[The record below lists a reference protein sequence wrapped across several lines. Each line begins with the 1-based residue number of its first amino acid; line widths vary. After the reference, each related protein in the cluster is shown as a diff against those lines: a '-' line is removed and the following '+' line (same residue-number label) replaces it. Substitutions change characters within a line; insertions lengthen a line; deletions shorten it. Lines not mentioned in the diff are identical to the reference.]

1 MPSHNPGPLR
11 NRPACR
17 PRWRCAIFLLALE
30 GPSHADRAEVLLVL
44 DHDVLI
50 IGAGLAGMRAALAA
64 RENGVDVAVLTKV
77 HPVRSHSNAAQGGIN
92 AALTDR
98 GDDWSDHAFDTIKGS
113 DYLGDQDA
121 IELMCREAGD
131 EIIAMEHMGVIFSR
145 DDTGRLGTRAF
156 GGQRQ
161 ARTFFVSDFTG
172 QALLHVL
179 YEQVMKAGVRVY
191 EEWFALSLIVEDGQC
206 RGAVVMEIR
215 TGEIHVVRAKAVV
228 MASGGLGRVFEP
240 STNAL
245 ICTGDGMA
253 LAYRA
258 GASLMDMEMVQYH
271 PTTLKGSGVL
281 ITEGAR
287 GEGAHLLNSEGQRF
301 MERYAPNMMELASR
315 DVVSRAEQTEIN
327 EGRGIDGGVLLDC
340 RHLGEQ
346 VIREKLSQIRDI
358 ARDFA
363 SVDIMTEPIP
373 IRPGMHYQMGGV
385 KTDVNGET
393 PVPGLYAAGEC
404 ACVSVHGGNRLGA
417 NSLLD
422 TLVFGRRS
430 GEHASDRAKRDG
442 HTAITDS
449 AAEDDRRYIQQ
460 LLDNDGDGEMFGKI
474 RLDLGQTMNENLAV
488 FRDQQGMEASLAAVR
503 ELKERF
509 TRVSVPDK
517 GKTFNTNLIF
527 TLELGFMLD
536 CAETIALSALER
548 KESRGAHTRTDMPDR
563 DDENWLRHI
572 LVGQSSDGPQ
582 IDFAP
587 VAVTNWQPEVR
598 SY

>member
-1 MPSHNPGPLR
+1 M
-11 NRPACR
+11 
-17 PRWRCAIFLLALE
+17 F
-30 GPSHADRAEVLLVL
+30 

-50 IGAGLAGMRAALAA
+50 IGAGLAGMRAALSAVQA
-64 RENGVDVAVLTKV
+64 GADVAVVTKV

-98 GDDWSDHAFDTIKGS
+98 GDDWREHAYDTIKGS

-121 IELMCREAGD
+121 IEVMCREAGG
-131 EIIAMEHMGVIFSR
+131 EVISMEHMGVIFNR
-145 DDTGRLGTRAF
+145 DDEGRLGTRAF

-179 YEQVMKAGVRVY
+179 YEQVMKAGVRIY
-191 EEWFALSLIVEDGQC
+191 EEWFLLSLIVEDGEC
-206 RGAVVMEIR
+206 AGAVIMEIR
-215 TGEIHVVRAKAVV
+215 SGEIHVVRSKTVII
-228 MASGGLGRVFEP
+228 ASGGLGRVFEP

-245 ICTGDGMA
+245 ICTGDGMSA
-253 LAYRA
+253 AYKV

-287 GEGAHLLNSEGQRF
+287 GEGAYLLNSEGERF
-301 MERYAPNMMELASR
+301 MKRYAPNMMELASR

-327 EGRGIDGGVLLDC
+327 EGRGIDGCVMLDV
-340 RHLGEQ
+340 RHLGER
-346 VIREKLSQIRDI
+346 VINERLSQIREI
-358 ARDFA
+358 GRDFA
-363 SVDIMTEPIP
+363 NVDLLYEPIP

-385 KTDVNGET
+385 KTDVDGQT
-393 PVPGLYAAGEC
+393 QIAGLYAAGEA

-430 GEHASDRAKRDG
+430 GEHAAETAKTKPHSASVSDA
-442 HTAITDS
+442 S
-449 AAEDDRRYIQQ
+449 ADADHRNIQR
-460 LLDNDGDGEMFGKI
+460 LLDNDSDGEMFGAI
-474 RLDLGQTMNENLAV
+474 RREMGDTMNQHLAV
-488 FRDQQGMEASLAAVR
+488 FREQSGMESALQDLRGLRERYNRVAV
-503 ELKERF
+503 
-509 TRVSVPDK
+509 TDK
-517 GKTFNTNLIF
+517 GKTFNTNLLF

-536 CAETIALSALER
+536 CAEAVALSAIER
-548 KESRGAHTRTDMPDR
+548 KESRGAHTRIDAPDR
-563 DDENWLRHI
+563 DDDHWLRHI
-572 LVGQSSDGPQ
+572 LVRHTEDGPQ
-582 IDFAP
+582 VDYMP
-587 VAVTNWQPEVR
+587 VVITDWEPQVR